1 MAHGVQEEREVCRSV
16 SQEAGAATGFG
27 AGTGPRPGEGS
38 AGFPGKRRSWKGRE
52 PRDPASALSQPGL
65 LPEGPSAAWGGPSPL
80 PPLPGLPVA
89 SPTRCAPTLPTL
101 PLSLPQ
107 SSLCGVLGRRARQ
120 RELSAPDRG
129 EGRLCPRSMGAG
141 RKGGRPPTP
150 IPTPTGAHTGRCLRP
165 CPCAPGLQP
174 QGPRE
179 NVPTVRVQEGPRV
192 SQGRD
197 SAPLGASQTRGGR
210 GGAVRCGLRCKPSS
224 SCSG

>member
-1 MAHGVQEEREVCRSV
+1 MSKAALARLFCTGYLCSLCLVEVPFQVLGEVGSNLILAQESAVSSAENGPRGREEREVCGSV
-16 SQEAGAATGFG
+16 SQEAGTATGFG

-38 AGFPGKRRSWKGRE
+38 AGSPGKRRSWKGRE

-65 LPEGPSAAWGGPSPL
+65 LPRDLLTPEAATRPRPH
-80 PPLPGLPVA
+80 LPGLPVA

-141 RKGGRPPTP
+141 
-150 IPTPTGAHTGRCLRP
+150 A
-165 CPCAPGLQP
+165 Q
-174 QGPRE
+174 
-179 NVPTVRVQEGPRV
+179 
-192 SQGRD
+192 
-197 SAPLGASQTRGGR
+197 
-210 GGAVRCGLRCKPSS
+210 AVVYTESTKITEA
-224 SCSG
+224 